1 MTNLISADSALYKL
15 FCQSTDLK
23 QDCSKIIKCVP
34 EIVKKISG
42 KNPIIETVKN
52 LLDRACPML
61 VDQTSFVALML
72 KIKNYFEGL
81 VDDEDDD
88 LTEFEIN
95 VKGKKVLKL
104 VKVGIIF
111 FAIHSFSDTILIN
124 LKSDKLVAD
133 KNFFISIFLLH
144 TIYPFSFCLF
154 CNSSLLYFIR

>member
-1 MTNLISADSALYKL
+1 MVITSFNNKTSFTFIGALPEPIKTQDHLKRLTNLITADSALYKL

-34 EIVKKISG
+34 EIIKKITG
-42 KNPIIETVKN
+42 KNPIIETVKS
-52 LLDRACPML
+52 LLDRVCPML

-88 LTEFEIN
+88 LTEFEVN

-104 VKVGIIF
+104 IKVGIILVF
-111 FAIHSFSDTILIN
+111 PLSLNFS
-124 LKSDKLVAD
+124 
-133 KNFFISIFLLH
+133 
-144 TIYPFSFCLF
+144 
-154 CNSSLLYFIR
+154 